1 VAIGTRPDSAQL
13 HPGSTYDLTVDPAPE
28 AEIASDPSPEAPM
41 STSPAAVTFY
51 RVDSRRV
58 TLREYWWEKPSAV
71 PMAALLK
78 LLRVRMS
85 GATDDPCVERLA
97 PFEVPADAVPRVVAQ
112 RFHGLVGQLTALGFQ
127 APIWHLIEDG
137 SQHVTTHLATMV
149 HGSGRAW
156 ARVHNRIWSV
166 KSPATSKLYVE
177 IVSETS
183 PGRYLW
189 SLSSRPDLAAPPS
202 CTVVREHGATAAKLW
217 SLHQKALAS
226 ASTRELVHVN
236 TVEELRI
243 AVDRLH
249 ERVIDFHISR
259 GVFEPVSAEE
269 RVVAEQFK
277 GRVEAAAKGGSKYP
291 EIVAEVERLQ
301 NQPSRKNGMILLLIS
316 LGLFIGSGLTSVGGN
331 AFSMDVLAILVGALF
346 FHEMGHWVAMRIFGY
361 RDLKMFFIPF
371 FGAAV
376 SGKHHNVAGWKKA
389 VVSLMGPVPGI
400 VVGSIIGVIGLATNQ
415 PLLIEIATI
424 TLILNGLNL
433 LPVLPMD
440 GGWVLQSILLARHH
454 MLELLFRVLAIG
466 ALFVGGAVTGDR
478 ILSGLA
484 IVMALSLP
492 AMHKLARITNALRKA
507 DLPAVAD
514 DEQSIPAATAEAIVA
529 RLKESF
535 PKGLSNKGAAQYALN
550 IFENLNARPPG
561 ALASIGLGF
570 LQVASFMTAVAVTA
584 LLLMGS
590 TANIDAYLEGARAV
604 QAP

>member
-1 VAIGTRPDSAQL
+1 MAIGTRPDTAPQL
-13 HPGSTYDLTVDPAPE
+13 PDPSYDATL
-28 AEIASDPSPEAPM
+28 ASDEPAVSPVDASSAPM
-41 STSPAAVTFY
+41 SFY

-58 TLREYWWEKPSAV
+58 TLREYWWERPSSV
-71 PMAALLK
+71 PIAALLK
-78 LLRVRMS
+78 LLRIRMS

-97 PFEVPADAVPRVVAQ
+97 PFEVPSEAVPRVVAQ
-112 RFHGLVGQLTALGFQ
+112 RFHGHLGQLSALGFHS
-127 APIWHLIEDG
+127 PIWHLIEDDV
-137 SQHVTTHLATMV
+137 QHVTTHLATMI

-156 ARVHNRIWSV
+156 ARVHNRIWSA

-202 CTVVREHGATAAKLW
+202 CRVVRQHGATAAQLW
-217 SLHQKALAS
+217 SLHQASLAS
-226 ASTRELVHVN
+226 TSSHELVPIDSAD
-236 TVEELRI
+236 ELRI

-249 ERVIDFHISR
+249 ERVLDFHISR
-259 GVFEPVSAEE
+259 GVFEPVSAAE
-269 RVVAEQFK
+269 RVVAAQFK

-301 NQPSRKNGMILLLIS
+301 NQPSRKNGLILLLIS
-316 LGLFIGSGLTSVGGN
+316 LGLFVGSGLTSFGGN
-331 AFSMDVLAILVGALF
+331 AFSLDVLAILVGALF
-346 FHEMGHWVAMRIFGY
+346 FHEMGHWIAMRIFGY

-400 VVGSIIGVIGLATNQ
+400 IVGTIIGVIGLATNQ
-415 PLLIEIATI
+415 PLLIKIATI

-440 GGWVLQSILLARHH
+440 GGWVLQAILLSRHH
-454 MLELLFRVLAIG
+454 MLELVFRVLAIG
-466 ALFVGGAVTGDR
+466 ALFVAGAATGDR
-478 ILSGLA
+478 ILAGLA
-484 IVMALSLP
+484 IIMALGLP
-492 AMHKLARITNALRKA
+492 AMHRLARITNELRKA

-514 DEQSIPAATAEAIVA
+514 DEQTIPAATAEAIVV
-529 RLKESF
+529 RLKVSF

-561 ALASIGLGF
+561 ALASIGLGV
-570 LQVASFMTAVAVTA
+570 LQVASFMTAAVVTA
-584 LLLMGS
+584 ILLLGS
-590 TANIDAYLEGARAV
+590 TANIDAYLEGMKAA